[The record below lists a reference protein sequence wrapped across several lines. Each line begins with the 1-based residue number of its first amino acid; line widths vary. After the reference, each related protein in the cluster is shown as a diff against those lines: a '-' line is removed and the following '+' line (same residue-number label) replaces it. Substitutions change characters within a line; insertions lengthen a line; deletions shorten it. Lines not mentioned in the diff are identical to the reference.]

1 MISAIRAAPLRV
13 LFLAVAVAVCGL
25 MTVADLPSAAPVH
38 AQEQAVTATKD
49 ATGESPPARPTDL
62 QASAKHDSVS
72 LTWTAS
78 SDQSVTHYAVLRRDR
93 DKDDA
98 GVFKVIDSNAGSG
111 LSYTDGSVSAEGS
124 YAYRVKAVSPT
135 GVSQWSSYV
144 KADTPAVPT
153 PTPEPDSVAL
163 APGNLSADP
172 ADDGGVA
179 LTWDAPAQDA
189 DSVTG
194 YEVLRAQGGGDLA
207 TLLADTGSADTFH
220 TDATA
225 TAAGE
230 TYSYA
235 IIALRGEEKS
245 QRSNQAQVQV
255 PHDPEDLAPSGLSA
269 KAVFDGGDSAGVELA
284 WNAPAV
290 DAESVTGYEIL
301 RAQGD
306 GDLATLVADTG
317 STAVAYADPTA
328 TEPGEAYSYQVIAS
342 RGEGKSQPSDRAEVI
357 IPKATAVDPEPGIA
371 EEQNVAPAVS
381 DVDVTSEPG
390 DDDTYAI
397 GDRIL
402 VTVTFDQA
410 VTVTGAPRIKLRV
423 GGGDAVHQKWAD
435 YTSGSGNEALLF
447 AYTVQAGDFD
457 DNGFYIAADELEL
470 NGGTIQSSG
479 GTDANLDYPLQGGQ
493 SGHNVD
499 GVLPTPEFAATSDD
513 GNSIIILLSEPLAA
527 TTAPASA
534 FTLSVD
540 PGTAPSVSSASA
552 SGHFVT
558 LALAGALTSDQ
569 AVTVTYVDATLG
581 NDSAAVQDAAG
592 NDAANFTTGEGGVPA
607 VSNAI
612 GTGCSLVDGCYVVSA
627 DWGLIPSG
635 LGAGAEFRLIFISS
649 TTRNASSSDITDYNT
664 LVQTAAAAGH
674 ADIQVYGSTFRVV
687 GSTADVDARDNT
699 ATRYTGDDTAGTD
712 DDSDLGVPIYWLA
725 ASKVA
730 DEYKDFY
737 DGDWDDE
744 ANAKDESGSNRS
756 TTQDTD
762 WPLTGS
768 DHDGTESFTGMS
780 SRALGSSSSVRVG
793 RPNSA
798 TSGNGPLRSNNAYN
812 SSIARPLYGL
822 SPVFRVAG
830 QVVTNTAPAFTT
842 SPDFS
847 TNENQAATFQVTA
860 MDPDDGDEV
869 TYAITGGADQ
879 AKFDIDA
886 SSGVLTFKDAPDHEN
901 PTDADGNNVYLVTV
915 TATGGTGARAL
926 TADQAITVTVTALDE
941 IWSATMT
948 VGVNSTL
955 LGWDDAGNYIGS
967 ALSDEDFDYGGD
979 TYNLSVIRLASGS
992 LIVIFNDTG
1001 AGDLAT
1007 NATRDKI
1014 TLHVDGTPFNFG
1026 AGALNAAQTGVGWTN
1041 SGLTWSDGDTV
1052 ELKITVSEDAEVA
1065 LTSDPGADD
1074 TYAIGDAI
1082 EATATFGQAV
1092 TVTGTPQ
1099 IEMQVGGET
1108 RTADYAS
1115 GSGSTN
1121 LVFSYTVVEGDLD
1134 ADGVAVELGLID
1146 LNGGTILVGTTA
1158 AGLIHGAVSASTDH
1172 QVDGVRPIFVSAET
1186 NEAGTRI
1193 FVTFSEPIS
1202 AANVNQMRLSGAIP
1216 VTLIE
1221 IDGAVVELDPGL
1233 DFTHDTT
1240 RTMEFA
1246 IGFVRDL
1253 AGNANASSS
1262 NNAITNNVLAVCGTL
1277 PTGRLWSACLTAGEV
1292 GSGIYGYQPSDS
1304 TGNLAPAT
1312 FDVGTTTYTVTLLS
1326 DNIGSFTGVK
1336 ITLQPALA
1344 TADASNLTLH
1354 LGDDTSL
1361 FFADASSDVTSSI
1374 SQYRWSRTAA
1384 LGWTTGDAI
1393 VVGIT
1398 QKVNTAP
1405 SFQSESATRE
1415 VAENSAAGVDVGGP
1429 VTATDGDDDT
1439 LTYTLEGTDAAAF
1452 AIDASTGQ
1460 IQTETGVTY
1469 DHESQLEYSVTVK
1482 ADDGKGGT
1490 DTIAVAIDIID
1501 VEERPL
1507 APAAPTVS
1515 AVDGTTDSLSVS
1527 WTAPDNSGK
1536 PDIESYDLQYRKGS
1550 AGIFTD
1556 GPQDVTVTTATI
1568 GGLDAGS
1575 EYQVQVRA
1583 TNDEGDGAWSSP
1595 GSGTTGASAEEMAE
1609 TPVPTTWSLV
1619 PSGLGDGD
1627 NFRLLFIGSS
1637 NSNANSSDIDV
1648 YNTFVQNLVA
1658 TKGHEDIQAHSAT
1671 FRMLGSTEEVDAR
1684 DNTGTTGTGVP
1695 IYWLGG
1701 AKVADD
1707 YDDFYDGNWDEEATG
1722 RRETG
1727 VSVSIGT
1734 DWKIWTGSAHDGT
1747 EAMDTGT
1754 GTSRALGNAGNHWVM
1769 QGSPNGSDSTHGPI
1783 QGNTAGRGTN
1793 RGVYGLSGVFTVD
1806 ASLDVDPPGAPR
1818 NVEATAGT
1826 GKVTLTWDAPA
1837 SEGGGEITHYEYQRK
1852 EGSGDYGDWTT
1863 AETVEF
1869 GTDSH
1874 SAILRDATTLDHY
1887 DVKAETTYTYRV
1899 RAVNAGGGGDA
1910 SGEDSATTGAAMTVR
1925 IEASPQR
1932 VMEDEGPVTVTV
1944 VAEMPAT
1951 GPNTEKYD
1959 LEFVVFAT
1967 TRLGTA
1973 SVGQDDYVGIGHNPV
1988 FAPDDFGDFVTESGS
2003 WVAKKSY
2010 TVTITDDDVFEQDE
2024 TFEVVVEPAGSS
2036 LLRPKHPFVTIPGDT
2051 DEVTVTILNDDYVP
2065 EVPAEQ
2071 FDVLL
2076 GETDAGR
2083 LPAMD
2088 SRDGDTLTWTLT
2100 GGDDE
2105 NLFTL
2110 SSDGQLSLKTART
2123 SLENPGD
2130 DNGDGVYEL
2139 TVTVSDGHHTPVSGP
2154 ITVRLFD
2161 VTKPPRT
2168 PGAPWVWAL
2177 DGSTSALD
2185 VRWPE
2190 IQGEAVRSYDLRY
2203 RKDGG
2208 GDWEDGPQDVTNTRA
2223 EITGLES
2230 GTPYEVQVRATN
2242 SRGDSEWSPSTTG
2255 YPATVYDIDGIYIYW
2270 TDRQGSDKIHD
2281 DVADLGSNTL
2291 ENACDTGE
2299 SFRAYWLQP
2308 LESRD
2313 ADEWEADVQTIE
2325 GTGTAQYRFR
2335 TPPELTGV
2343 VSLDGFTVIG
2353 IRIRGRF
2360 GDDWSNWSRAVNLIC
2375 VPT

>member
-1 MISAIRAAPLRV
+1 M
-13 LFLAVAVAVCGL
+13 
-25 MTVADLPSAAPVH
+25 
-38 AQEQAVTATKD
+38 
-49 ATGESPPARPTDL
+49 
-62 QASAKHDSVS
+62 
-72 LTWTAS
+72 
-78 SDQSVTHYAVLRRDR
+78 
-93 DKDDA
+93 
-98 GVFKVIDSNAGSG
+98 
-111 LSYTDGSVSAEGS
+111 
-124 YAYRVKAVSPT
+124 
-135 GVSQWSSYV
+135 
-144 KADTPAVPT
+144 
-153 PTPEPDSVAL
+153 
-163 APGNLSADP
+163 
-172 ADDGGVA
+172 
-179 LTWDAPAQDA
+179 
-189 DSVTG
+189 
-194 YEVLRAQGGGDLA
+194 
-207 TLLADTGSADTFH
+207 
-220 TDATA
+220 
-225 TAAGE
+225 
-230 TYSYA
+230 
-235 IIALRGEEKS
+235 
-245 QRSNQAQVQV
+245 
-255 PHDPEDLAPSGLSA
+255 
-269 KAVFDGGDSAGVELA
+269 
-284 WNAPAV
+284 
-290 DAESVTGYEIL
+290 
-301 RAQGD
+301 
-306 GDLATLVADTG
+306 
-317 STAVAYADPTA
+317 
-328 TEPGEAYSYQVIAS
+328 
-342 RGEGKSQPSDRAEVI
+342 
-357 IPKATAVDPEPGIA
+357 
-371 EEQNVAPAVS
+371 
-381 DVDVTSEPG
+381 
-390 DDDTYAI
+390 
-397 GDRIL
+397 
-402 VTVTFDQA
+402 
-410 VTVTGAPRIKLRV
+410 
-423 GGGDAVHQKWAD
+423 
-435 YTSGSGNEALLF
+435 
-447 AYTVQAGDFD
+447 
-457 DNGFYIAADELEL
+457 
-470 NGGTIQSSG
+470 
-479 GTDANLDYPLQGGQ
+479 
-493 SGHNVD
+493 
-499 GVLPTPEFAATSDD
+499 
-513 GNSIIILLSEPLAA
+513 
-527 TTAPASA
+527 
-534 FTLSVD
+534 
-540 PGTAPSVSSASA
+540 
-552 SGHFVT
+552 
-558 LALAGALTSDQ
+558 
-569 AVTVTYVDATLG
+569 
-581 NDSAAVQDAAG
+581 
-592 NDAANFTTGEGGVPA
+592 
-607 VSNAI
+607 
-612 GTGCSLVDGCYVVSA
+612 
-627 DWGLIPSG
+627 
-635 LGAGAEFRLIFISS
+635 
-649 TTRNASSSDITDYNT
+649 
-664 LVQTAAAAGH
+664 
-674 ADIQVYGSTFRVV
+674 
-687 GSTADVDARDNT
+687 
-699 ATRYTGDDTAGTD
+699 
-712 DDSDLGVPIYWLA
+712 
-725 ASKVA
+725 
-730 DEYKDFY
+730 
-737 DGDWDDE
+737 
-744 ANAKDESGSNRS
+744 
-756 TTQDTD
+756 
-762 WPLTGS
+762 
-768 DHDGTESFTGMS
+768 
-780 SRALGSSSSVRVG
+780 
-793 RPNSA
+793 
-798 TSGNGPLRSNNAYN
+798 
-812 SSIARPLYGL
+812 
-822 SPVFRVAG
+822 
-830 QVVTNTAPAFTT
+830 
-842 SPDFS
+842 
-847 TNENQAATFQVTA
+847 
-860 MDPDDGDEV
+860 
-869 TYAITGGADQ
+869 
-879 AKFDIDA
+879 
-886 SSGVLTFKDAPDHEN
+886 
-901 PTDADGNNVYLVTV
+901 
-915 TATGGTGARAL
+915 
-926 TADQAITVTVTALDE
+926 
-941 IWSATMT
+941 
-948 VGVNSTL
+948 
-955 LGWDDAGNYIGS
+955 
-967 ALSDEDFDYGGD
+967 
-979 TYNLSVIRLASGS
+979 
-992 LIVIFNDTG
+992 
-1001 AGDLAT
+1001 
-1007 NATRDKI
+1007 
-1014 TLHVDGTPFNFG
+1014 
-1026 AGALNAAQTGVGWTN
+1026 
-1041 SGLTWSDGDTV
+1041 
-1052 ELKITVSEDAEVA
+1052 
-1065 LTSDPGADD
+1065 
-1074 TYAIGDAI
+1074 
-1082 EATATFGQAV
+1082 
-1092 TVTGTPQ
+1092 
-1099 IEMQVGGET
+1099 
-1108 RTADYAS
+1108 
-1115 GSGSTN
+1115 
-1121 LVFSYTVVEGDLD
+1121 
-1134 ADGVAVELGLID
+1134 
-1146 LNGGTILVGTTA
+1146 
-1158 AGLIHGAVSASTDH
+1158 
-1172 QVDGVRPIFVSAET
+1172 
-1186 NEAGTRI
+1186 
-1193 FVTFSEPIS
+1193 
-1202 AANVNQMRLSGAIP
+1202 
-1216 VTLIE
+1216 
-1221 IDGAVVELDPGL
+1221 
-1233 DFTHDTT
+1233 
-1240 RTMEFA
+1240 
-1246 IGFVRDL
+1246 
-1253 AGNANASSS
+1253 
-1262 NNAITNNVLAVCGTL
+1262 
-1277 PTGRLWSACLTAGEV
+1277 
-1292 GSGIYGYQPSDS
+1292 
-1304 TGNLAPAT
+1304 
-1312 FDVGTTTYTVTLLS
+1312 
-1326 DNIGSFTGVK
+1326 
-1336 ITLQPALA
+1336 
-1344 TADASNLTLH
+1344 
-1354 LGDDTSL
+1354 
-1361 FFADASSDVTSSI
+1361 
-1374 SQYRWSRTAA
+1374 
-1384 LGWTTGDAI
+1384 
-1393 VVGIT
+1393 VGIT
-1398 QKVNTAP
+1398 QEVNTP
-1405 SFQSESATRE
+1405 PNFQSESATRE
-1415 VAENSAAGVDVGGP
+1415 VEENSAAGVDVGGP
-1429 VTATDGDDDT
+1429 VTATDTDDDT
-1439 LTYTLEGTDAAAF
+1439 LTYTLEGTDAASF

-1490 DTIAVAIDIID
+1490 DTIVVTIDIID
-1501 VEERPL
+1501 VDEPPS

-1515 AVDGTTDSLSVS
+1515 AVSDSSDSLSVS
-1527 WTAPDNSGK
+1527 WTAPDNTGK

-1806 ASLDVDPPGAPR
+1806 ASLDVETPGAPQ

-2003 WVAKKSY
+2003 WVAEKSY
-2010 TVTITDDDVFEQDE
+2010 TVTIKDDDVFEPDE
-2024 TFEVVVEPAGSS
+2024 TFQVVVEVRRIDVA
-2036 LLRPKHPFVTIPGDT
+2036 RNREHPFVTIPGDT
-2051 DEVTVTILNDDYVP
+2051 DDVTITIVDDDHLPDDPHRAVRR
-2065 EVPAEQ
+2065 A
-2071 FDVLL
+2071 
-2076 GETDAGR
+2076 AGGDR
-2083 LPAMD
+2083 RRAGCRMMD

-2100 GGDDE
+2100 GGTDE

-2110 SSDGQLSLKTART
+2110 NSDGQLSLRTART

-2299 SFRAYWLQP
+2299 SFRAIWLQP

-2325 GTGTAQYRFR
+2325 GTGTAQYRLR

-2375 VPT
+2375 VPTEDDSGSATGNSSTGSGNATEQPAGRLRAGGRHGAPGCGRGRRRDDADGHRPRQGLRLSGQHCVGNGVEEREAGAPGSRGGRYGQPHGELPALLHGDSNGEEHGTALAAVNSAGEAGKSPKLDIAAIDSTP